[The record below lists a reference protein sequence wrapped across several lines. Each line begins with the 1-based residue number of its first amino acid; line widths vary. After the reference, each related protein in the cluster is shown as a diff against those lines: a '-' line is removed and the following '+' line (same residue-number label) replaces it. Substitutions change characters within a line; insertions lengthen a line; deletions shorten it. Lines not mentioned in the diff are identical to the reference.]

1 MKNKKRKKKRVSTG
15 KMSQSIPTPASNA
28 ASPDA
33 SSSNLGAKPSRKD
46 EPKNWKGKQKTH
58 PSVVAEARRLY
69 FVEHWTVNTIATALG
84 IHRDTV
90 SRALG
95 SFSPRQEQELDV
107 KFATK
112 LRTPKAH
119 MLDEFFDFIE
129 RTLKE
134 HPSLTTTRLTDML
147 KERGFE
153 KTHYVVRRYIKKH
166 NLRPQPRKTAF
177 LRLNPMK
184 GEQAQVD
191 WAQVGELNVTGGKRK
206 LWLFIMTLSWSRAS
220 WGELVFDLTADSL
233 QRSLARA
240 AEYFGGNTRQWLF
253 DNPRTIVTARHGD
266 AVQFHP
272 LLIET
277 ASHFLVSPRLC
288 NPYSPQEKGRVE
300 RTIRYW
306 RDRFF
311 AGRFVRSIESGNEE
325 LLNFIE
331 NIANKRPH
339 PTFKERKV
347 EEIFE
352 EERLALI
359 PLPEHNVDT
368 DVVKPAK
375 VDKTAFI
382 RFDRNEYSTPPQYVR
397 ETLLVVAND
406 KRVKVVRD
414 GKCIA
419 EHKRCW
425 GKGQIL
431 ELPRHREELL
441 KRKKSGRDLKGRDR
455 LRFYVEDIDRLYER
469 WAENGRS
476 MGSMTARTGKV
487 LDEYGPEVFK
497 EAIDRILKEGTHDPS
512 RIRVVCEE
520 IRCSTGEKPTQ
531 VPVFGANVPERD
543 VVPHDLGGY
552 DV

>member
-15 KMSQSIPTPASNA
+15 KRTENIPTLASNA

-33 SSSNLGAKPSRKD
+33 SSTKKDVKPSHKD
-46 EPKNWKGKQKTH
+46 AAKSWRGKQKIL
-58 PSVVAEARRLY
+58 PSVVAEVRRLY
-69 FVEHWTVNTIATALG
+69 LVEHWKVNTIANALG

-95 SFSPRQEQELDV
+95 SFLPRQEEELDV
-107 KFATK
+107 KSASN
-112 LRTPKAH
+112 LGPPNPHA
-119 MLDEFFDFIE
+119 LDEFYEFIE
-129 RTLKE
+129 RTLRE

-166 NLRPQPRKTAF
+166 NLRPQPRKIAF

-272 LLIET
+272 LLVET

-325 LLNFIE
+325 LLDFIE
-331 NIANKRPH
+331 SIANKRPH

-347 EEIFE
+347 EDLFE
-352 EERLALI
+352 EERVALI
-359 PLPEHNVDT
+359 ALPEHKLDT

-406 KRVKVVRD
+406 KRVKIVRD
-414 GKCIA
+414 GKCVA

-425 GKGQIL
+425 GKRQII

-455 LRFYVEDIDRLYER
+455 LRFHVEDIDRLYER
-469 WAENGRS
+469 WAEKGRS
-476 MGSMTARTGKV
+476 MGSMTARTGKA
-487 LDEYGPEVFK
+487 LDEYGPEIFK
-497 EAIDRILKEGTHDPS
+497 KAIARILKEGTHDPS
-512 RIRVVCEE
+512 RIRVICEE
-520 IRCSTGEKPTQ
+520 IRYSIGEKPTQ
-531 VPVFGANVPERD
+531 TPTFGAHVAERD